1 MTPRGA
7 ASPIVVN
14 SQPPVRRAL
23 QAGFLLLALA
33 VCAILWNALHQPAE
47 PQLNGKPLS
56 HYLDN
61 QTYGELRTE
70 RDARESIRDF
80 GTSAVP
86 HLIQLLE
93 RRESRITVWLR
104 ELARRQSF
112 VRLRFTPLTVL
123 QSQAAL
129 ACAELGPMAAPA
141 ISALSNLTRD
151 PILAAPSL
159 HALAMIGPQN
169 FSILTNC
176 LLDGIPP
183 AREMAAGVLRHTQP
197 RMKPLPVL
205 LQALRDP
212 LPSVRANAASSLGYL
227 GAEPA
232 STVPALIAC
241 LDDSNHVVRAGSVQ
255 GLGWFQH
262 HALPAVP
269 RLLALHRTEGSP
281 EFRLKI
287 EEAIHSIDLHQ
298 TFDSDPNS
306 LSSP

>member
-1 MTPRGA
+1 VTPRGA

-14 SQPPVRRAL
+14 SQLPARRAL

-93 RRESRITVWLR
+93 RRETRITVWLR
-104 ELARRQSF
+104 DLAQRQSF
-112 VRLRFTPLTVL
+112 VRLRFTSLAL
-123 QSQAAL
+123 RQSQAAL
-129 ACAELGPMAAPA
+129 ACAELGPLAAPA
-141 ISALSNLTRD
+141 ISALSNFTRD
-151 PILAAPSL
+151 PILAAPSI
-159 HALAMIGPQN
+159 HALAMIGSQN
-169 FSILTNC
+169 FLILTNC
-176 LLDGIPP
+176 LLDGIAP

-197 RMKPLPVL
+197 RTKPLPVL

-269 RLLALHRTEGSP
+269 RLLELRRGEDSP
-281 EFRLKI
+281 EFKLKI
-287 EEAIHSIDLHQ
+287 EEAIHSIDPHHP
-298 TFDSDPNS
+298 FEPDPNS
-306 LSSP
+306 PSSP

>member
-1 MTPRGA
+1 MLN
-7 ASPIVVN
+7 SPH
-14 SQPPVRRAL
+14 PVRRAL

-80 GTSAVP
+80 GTNAVP

-93 RRESRITVWLR
+93 RRETRITVWLR
-104 ELARRQSF
+104 ELAWRQSF
-112 VRLRFTPLTVL
+112 VRLRFTPLTVR

-141 ISALSNLTRD
+141 LCALSNLTSH
-151 PILAAPSL
+151 PILAAPSI

-212 LPSVRANAASSLGYL
+212 LPAVRANAASSLGYL

-255 GLGWFQH
+255 GLGWFQQ

-269 RLLALHRTEGSP
+269 RLLELRRGEESP

-287 EEAIHSIDLHQ
+287 EEAVHSIDPHHP
-298 TFDSDPNS
+298 FDPDFNS
-306 LSSP
+306 PSSP